1 MAISGWQISCAA
13 RAVAF
18 VMFATL
24 AQTAN
29 GADQVSVGATNTS
42 ADAPLFIAD
51 AKGYFKEA
59 GIELK
64 FAPFDTGAKMIAP
77 LGAGEL
83 DVGGGAA
90 SAGLYNAVERGIDI
104 KIVADRARN
113 VPGFGFHAILV
124 RKDLFDKGEVRK
136 VADLKG
142 RTVALV
148 AATASDASVLNE
160 AAKSAGIAFND
171 INKVYLGFA
180 QQPAAFQNGAID
192 AAITSEPT
200 VTAIV
205 RAGFAVR
212 LTGNDAH
219 YPNAQAGVL
228 MYNGDFATKRADVAK
243 RFMTAYLRAVRD
255 YNNALKEGHIAG
267 PGADE
272 IIAILAKYSHI
283 KDRET
288 LRMMFSHGCDPDGRV
303 NVESLKKDWQ
313 FFRDQGHVK
322 GTVTVEKVVDLSFVE
337 AVSKELGPYKRGM

>member
-1 MAISGWQISCAA
+1 MLALVMLAILIVLSQAA
-13 RAVAF
+13 HAS
-18 VMFATL
+18 
-24 AQTAN
+24 
-29 GADQVSVGATNTS
+29 DQVSVGATNTS
-42 ADAPLFIAD
+42 GDAPLFIAD

-64 FAPFDTGAKMIAP
+64 FMSFDTGAKIIAP

-90 SAGLYNAVERGIDI
+90 SAGLYNAVERGIGI

-113 VPGFGFHAILV
+113 VPGYGFHAILV

-136 VADLKG
+136 IADLKG
-142 RTVALV
+142 RTVAIV

-160 AAKSAGIAFND
+160 AAKSAGIAYTD

-192 AAITSEPT
+192 AAVTSEPS

-228 MYNGDFATKRADVAK
+228 MYSGDFAVKRVDVAK
-243 RFMTAYLRAVRD
+243 RFMKAYLRAVRD
-255 YNNALKEGHIAG
+255 YNSALKEGHIAG

-272 IIAILAKYSHI
+272 IIAILAKYSHV
-283 KDRET
+283 KNTET
-288 LRMMFSHGCDPDGRV
+288 LRTMFAHGCDPDGQV
-303 NVESLKKDWQ
+303 NIDSLKKDWQ
-313 FFRDQGHVK
+313 FFRDQGQVK
-322 GTVTVEKVVDLSFVE
+322 GTITVEQVIDLSIAE
-337 AVSKELGPYKRGM
+337 AAAKELGAYTRGM